1 MAAALNRIP
10 YIRSLPAADREA
22 LAAVC
27 SFRQVPRAAT
37 VFVEGDEAAGIFL
50 VVAGRIRIVR
60 SSDDGREQVL
70 HEERAGITLA
80 EVPVFGG
87 GGYVGSAIA
96 VDESTVL
103 FVPRH
108 ALTVAL
114 ERHPRSAT
122 DVIRILAQRV
132 RTLAAVVEDLS
143 LRDVTAR
150 TAAYL
155 VREMDRSAMRNLQL
169 PPTREQLA
177 AHIGTVREQ
186 VSRALSQLR
195 AGGLI
200 VVEGTSVVVAD
211 PEGLRRLA
219 RGRFRTESSQRARA
233 SQPSKTMK

>member
-1 MAAALNRIP
+1 M
-10 YIRSLPAADREA
+10 
-22 LAAVC
+22 
-27 SFRQVPRAAT
+27 
-37 VFVEGDEAAGIFL
+37 FVEGDEAAGIFL

-70 HEERAGITLA
+70 HEERDGTTLA
-80 EVPVFGG
+80 EAPVFGG

-96 VDESTVL
+96 VEASTVL

-108 ALTVAL
+108 ALTAAL
-114 ERHPRSAT
+114 ERNPASAT
-122 DVIRILAQRV
+122 EVIRILAQRV

-155 VREMDRSAMRNLQL
+155 VREMDRSATCNLQL

-186 VSRALSQLR
+186 VSRALSQLK
-195 AGGLI
+195 ASGLI
-200 VVEGTSVVVAD
+200 AVQGTSILVAN

-219 RGRFRTESSQRARA
+219 RGGPRAEARQRARA
-233 SQPSKTMK
+233 AHPSKHGE